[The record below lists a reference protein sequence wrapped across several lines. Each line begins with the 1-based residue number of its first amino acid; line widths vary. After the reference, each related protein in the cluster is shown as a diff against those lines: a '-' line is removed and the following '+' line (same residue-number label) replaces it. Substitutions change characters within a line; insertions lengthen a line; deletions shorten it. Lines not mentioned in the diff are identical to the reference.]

1 MLTLLLAALAL
12 APPLDP
18 TGLEVHLSGCA
29 SGGFDHFF
37 FEGGLVLARCW
48 GCESRPHV
56 MKGAWT
62 REGEE
67 IRVAYDEE
75 WFGFG
80 RGKVVERASVYV
92 FSDYVA
98 IHRIGTARERFKTFG
113 AEDFQMEQRSCA
125 TARRHQEPPNPHRLL
140 WQFQGRHP
148 ETGARPLT
156 EAELAAMDA
165 RELRLARNEIFAR
178 YGKRFEDKVLD
189 AHFRGFAGYDPNLSD
204 VDAFLSDEE
213 RENVKRLQSAEAK
226 R

>member
-1 MLTLLLAALAL
+1 MLTLLLAVLAL

-18 TGLEVHLSGCA
+18 VGLEVHRSGCA

-48 GCESRPHV
+48 GCETNPHV
-56 MKGAWT
+56 MKGVWT
-62 REGEE
+62 REGEK
-67 IRVAYDEE
+67 IRVVYDEE

-80 RGKVVERASVYV
+80 RGKVVAPQSVNV

-98 IHRIGTARERFKTFG
+98 IHRIGTAQEPYATFG
-113 AEDFQMEQRSCA
+113 AEDFEMEQQSCA
-125 TARRHQEPPNPHRLL
+125 TARRHHEPPSPHRLL
-140 WQFQGRHP
+140 WQFQGKHP
-148 ETGARPLT
+148 ETGARPLS
-156 EAELAAMDA
+156 EPELAALDA

-189 AHFRGFAGYDPNLSD
+189 AHFRGVAGYYPRLSD
-204 VDAFLSDEE
+204 VDAFLSDVE
-213 RENVKRLQSAEAK
+213 RENVRRLQAAEAK

>member
-1 MLTLLLAALAL
+1 VLTLLLAVLTL

-18 TGLEVHLSGCA
+18 VGMEIHLSGCA

-37 FEGGLVLARCW
+37 FEGGLVLAKCW

-62 REGEE
+62 REGEKV
-67 IRVAYDEE
+67 RVFYDEE

-80 RGKVVERASVYV
+80 RGKVVAMASVNV

-98 IHRIGTARERFKTFG
+98 IHRTGTALKRRETFG
-113 AEDFQMEQRSCA
+113 AESFQLEQQSCG
-125 TARRHQEPPNPHRLL
+125 TARRHQEPPSPHRLL
-140 WQFQGRHP
+140 WQFQGKHP
-148 ETGARPLT
+148 ETGVRPLT
-156 EAELAAMDA
+156 EAELAALDTQ
-165 RELRLARNEIFAR
+165 ELRLARNEVFAR

-189 AHFRGFAGYDPNLSD
+189 AHFRGITGYDPHLSD
-204 VDAFLSDEE
+204 VDAFLSDVE
-213 RENVKRLQSAEAK
+213 RENVRRLQAAEAK